1 MRADEAKEFLS
12 NLSVAERIAAVAE
25 DVESDE
31 QRFASIAAH
40 DLAELL
46 GVPQPEQP
54 DDSWSR
60 TTYAER
66 QTLEEYV
73 DLDNSIVEEFPDR
86 LPSKTT
92 PERVQ
97 SVRALCEDFVAGKRE
112 SLDFLTAKERAC
124 ILEQLDE
131 KRLQSQVDNGIGCV
145 ATYSVSNDH
154 TELWFEGD
162 IEDDG
167 SCIDLRGP
175 YDGADGSGRDP
186 LEWISLDW

>member
-1 MRADEAKEFLS
+1 MLTRRCFEKIFSNSGRNSSASPPRNFGVCGCSRKRLRWCPLTADEAQEFLS
-12 NLSVAERIAAVAE
+12 NLCVAERIAAVAE
-25 DVESDE
+25 DVESEE
-31 QRFASIAAH
+31 QRFASIEVH

-92 PERVQ
+92 PKRVQ
-97 SVRALCEDFVAGKRE
+97 SVRALCEELPSWQKGILRFSHSQRAGVHP
-112 SLDFLTAKERAC
+112 RAA
-124 ILEQLDE
+124 
-131 KRLQSQVDNGIGCV
+131 R
-145 ATYSVSNDH
+145 
-154 TELWFEGD
+154 
-162 IEDDG
+162 
-167 SCIDLRGP
+167 
-175 YDGADGSGRDP
+175 
-186 LEWISLDW
+186 